1 MGCALGGRIPQTHLL
16 PPSVNPTEAFPSLPG
31 VAPTELLICVTCR
44 PQGAPRDGL
53 AAGQALLDETLAL
66 WRDDACAVRVR
77 SVACM
82 NGCERAC
89 TAALQAPG
97 KTTYFFGGLQAHA
110 ETAAQLLECARLHAR
125 RADGLMARNERPQG
139 LRGTL
144 LAKLPAYP
152 TEPR

>member
-1 MGCALGGRIPQTHLL
+1 M
-16 PPSVNPTEAFPSLPG
+16 NPTEAVPSLSG
-31 VAPTELLICVTCR
+31 GAPTELLICITCR

-53 AAGQALLDETLAL
+53 AAGQTLLQQTQALCPAGDTA
-66 WRDDACAVRVR
+66 AVRVR

-89 TAALQAPG
+89 TAALQATG
-97 KTTYFFGGLQAHA
+97 KTTYFFGGLEAHA
-110 ETAAQLLECARLHAR
+110 ETAAQLLDCARLHAQ
-125 RADGLMARNERPQG
+125 RADGLMARNDRPQR

-152 TEPR
+152 SEQD